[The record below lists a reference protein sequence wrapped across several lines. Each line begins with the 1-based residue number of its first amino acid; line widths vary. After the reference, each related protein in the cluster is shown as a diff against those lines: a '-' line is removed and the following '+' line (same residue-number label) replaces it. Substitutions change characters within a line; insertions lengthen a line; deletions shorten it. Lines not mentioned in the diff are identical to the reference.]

1 MYNSNIP
8 LKIKTFFDFCRKNE
22 EWCKKEVFV
31 IYGWVRTVRSS
42 SSNLAFCNI
51 NDGTNV
57 SGLQI
62 VISEENLV
70 QSFTQTVKTGAY
82 IFVRGNMVK
91 SPSKGQDY

>member
-1 MYNSNIP
+1 MSNFNIP
-8 LKIKTFFDFCRKNE
+8 LKIKTFFDICRKNE
-22 EWCKKEVFV
+22 EWCDKETFD

-62 VISEENLV
+62 VITEENLV
-70 QSFTQTVKTGAY
+70 QSFEPTRTGWW
-82 IFVRGNMVK
+82 
-91 SPSKGQDY
+91 PSKGWI